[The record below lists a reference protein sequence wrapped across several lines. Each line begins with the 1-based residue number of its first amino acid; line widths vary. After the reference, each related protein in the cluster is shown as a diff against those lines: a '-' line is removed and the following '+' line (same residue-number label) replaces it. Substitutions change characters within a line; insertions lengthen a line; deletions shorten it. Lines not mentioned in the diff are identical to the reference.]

1 MCMEL
6 QIIYIK
12 IVMEIQLMELQ
23 QVAIAISQ
31 LEKMVNW

>member
-31 LEKMVNW
+31 LEKMVN